1 MTGRGIDQILSH
13 PCAPLLHENYV
24 KSARDYIRLAEQVNG
39 RGPRA
44 VKFSYIWGAALQ
56 ELTAFGQMHASS
68 ISKPASPAGAHL
80 YRKASTTE

>member
-44 VKFSYIWGAALQ
+44 VKFSYIWGAGCRPRLVNLNKLDSTLAKFF
-56 ELTAFGQMHASS
+56 EGHIPIHTM
-68 ISKPASPAGAHL
+68 GA
-80 YRKASTTE
+80 